1 VEVIVPDEH
10 ETSPLSE
17 FQYTAF
23 EKWKYRPIIYSQDL
37 TRPWIDYRES
47 FYRASELLI
56 DDLAKGRGFQDIE
69 GVAAVF
75 LFRHYLEL
83 ALKRIILEG
92 RYLISPEQNAAS
104 NEVERVEN
112 EHKLAVLWRWVLEDA
127 KPKIAVETWNSY
139 DVSFVENCI
148 TEFHDRDQKGFAFR
162 YPGQGGERYEYD
174 FQFFRLAMQHVY
186 QILKNMEVYL
196 TETYA
201 QNAEWQAILRAEA
214 GY

>member
-1 VEVIVPDEH
+1 MPGEQGSP
-10 ETSPLSE
+10 PLSE

-23 EKWKYRPIIYSQDL
+23 EKWKYRPIIHAHDA

-47 FYRASELLI
+47 FYRASELLV
-56 DDLAKGRGFQDIE
+56 DGLAKGKGFPDIE
-69 GVAAVF
+69 GVAAIF
-75 LFRHYLEL
+75 LFRRYLEL

-92 RYLISPEQNAAS
+92 RYLISPDHNAAS
-104 NEVERVEN
+104 HEVERVAT
-112 EHKLAVLWRWVLEDA
+112 EHKLAVLWKWVLEDA
-127 KPKIAVETWNSY
+127 KPKIAPETWDSY
-139 DVSFVENCI
+139 DLSFVENCI
-148 TEFHDRDQKGFAFR
+148 MEFHERDQKGFAFR

-174 FQFFRLAMQHVY
+174 FPFFRSAMEHVY